1 MASDDSGAPHEK
13 GSIPPGPGTQGND
26 AQTNI
31 ANEQQVAQAPF
42 DKADSADAI
51 IKTSDGVSFFIP
63 KIILSLVSPYFQ
75 DVFKGDPAVH
85 AAPPKLE
92 LIDSKDTQ
100 RDSIIPA
107 MTTYSILETSK
118 VFGTV
123 LKYFYPGQAAPQLT
137 RISDLAPVLTA
148 MVEYRMQ
155 STAPFQAVIASL
167 LDIAE
172 PLTMGEAHPAVIRV
186 FALFH
191 GFRDAIP
198 IASMKLVKLYSL
210 RIALEHISTSQCSEL
225 DQIPASA
232 LVELMKYHHTC
243 HSAIR
248 THAPSFNTWREGS
261 SQLKFKCSSQT
272 KSGKRE
278 VLTVAKVDDLYRHL
292 LKAYEHCPLGL
303 INSISAVTMLERN
316 LKCKGC
322 SYPCNGMR
330 SALNKIYKNEVEAAL
345 ETVDAHKRVGGSCDL
360 KAPPAFILPLVNYKQ
375 LSLGASGGKGSS
387 IAKALAKCPDEFLVK
402 ATLCGASI
410 QKPIIRE
417 LRKLGVEIVKGD
429 TVEDSPDALA
439 THSRDVGTVITT
451 APFQLE

>member
-13 GSIPPGPGTQGND
+13 GSTPPGPGTQGND

-345 ETVDAHKRVGGSCDL
+345 ETVDARRLDQD
-360 KAPPAFILPLVNYKQ
+360 KQ

-402 ATLCGASI
+402 AILCGASI
-410 QKPIIRE
+410 QKPIVID
-417 LRKLGVEIVKGD
+417 LRKLGVGIVKGD

-439 THSRDVGTVITT
+439 THSRDVDTVIITT
-451 APFQLE
+451 APFQLG